1 MIIKKKH
8 KLQNETKLSL
18 NYLIKNLNYVYFAWF
33 YLTCIIIVL
42 AITLKIFHRETF
54 KDYYSILY
62 SKIPLIED
70 ISQLQNYP
78 FYVYYSLK
86 SFFDSP

>member
-1 MIIKKKH
+1 MH
-8 KLQNETKLSL
+8 N
-18 NYLIKNLNYVYFAWF
+18 
-33 YLTCIIIVL
+33 IVL

-86 SFFDSP
+86 AFLSLSKIKNKHKI